1 MTDTLIRTDP
11 DLVALVDAAVAGDR
25 AAFAAL
31 YDLHLITVYRFVLHR
46 VRHPEL
52 AEDLT
57 SETFT
62 RALRRM
68 PSFTWSG
75 GGFQAWLITIAR
87 NLIADHFKSSSVQ
100 LETPTGEMAD
110 ADKFTPSGGDPAE
123 VVVDAIDTAAR
134 DAALRR
140 IIGQL
145 SPEQRQCIELRFLRD
160 QSITQTAALMDKHEG
175 AVKTLQYRATRA
187 LARRLIPTPTQEATP

>member
-1 MTDTLIRTDP
+1 MSTTTRIP
-11 DLVALVDAAVAGDR
+11 DVLVDAAVAGDR
-25 AAFAAL
+25 AAFGAL
-31 YDLHLITVYRFVLHR
+31 YEMHLDRVYKFVRFR
-46 VRHPEL
+46 VGHPEL
-52 AEDLT
+52 TEDIV
-57 SETFT
+57 SRTFE
-62 RALRRM
+62 RALRNIGT
-68 PSFTWSG
+68 FTPRG
-75 GGFQAWLITIAR
+75 GGFPAWLITIAR

-123 VVVDAIDTAAR
+123 VVVVAIDTAAR

-140 IIGQL
+140 VIGQL
-145 SPEQRQCIELRFLRD
+145 NPEQRQCIELRFLRD

-175 AVKTLQYRATRA
+175 AVKTLQYRAIRA